1 MPDPSRI
8 QDLFLSRL
16 DQLEARVAEELKRPV
31 EAASPVQ
38 QFALDVGRELWM
50 VARSL
55 AEASS
60 EPGGLLRRFA
70 LLAAASPNDEL
81 GVDRNLAETVR
92 EVVKPLARVWLGLA
106 HAEGSPLPVEG
117 GVLVLANRSAWPWPG
132 EALVLWSIL
141 AEHSAGRRVHVLWD
155 GRYVEGPFVG
165 DAYSRI
171 GFAAADL
178 DSCGTLLERGRIVL
192 AFPEGRAALAKTYE
206 QRYRLARFSDAHLI
220 QAALDTGAAIV
231 PAAVVGPEESY
242 AMLGSLAGLPLTP
255 QFPWLGLA
263 GMLPLPLRWRLK
275 LGSAVEY
282 ARLNDGDVD
291 GLADAVRARIQA
303 MLGESLASRASILRG

>member
-38 QFALDVGRELWM
+38 QFALNVGRELWM

-92 EVVKPLARVWLGLA
+92 EVV
-106 HAEGSPLPVEG
+106 
-117 GVLVLANRSAWPWPG
+117 
-132 EALVLWSIL
+132 
-141 AEHSAGRRVHVLWD
+141 
-155 GRYVEGPFVG
+155 
-165 DAYSRI
+165 
-171 GFAAADL
+171 
-178 DSCGTLLERGRIVL
+178 
-192 AFPEGRAALAKTYE
+192 
-206 QRYRLARFSDAHLI
+206 
-220 QAALDTGAAIV
+220 
-231 PAAVVGPEESY
+231 
-242 AMLGSLAGLPLTP
+242 
-255 QFPWLGLA
+255 
-263 GMLPLPLRWRLK
+263 
-275 LGSAVEY
+275 
-282 ARLNDGDVD
+282 
-291 GLADAVRARIQA
+291 
-303 MLGESLASRASILRG
+303 